1 MKKITFAIAATA
13 LLASPVMADDHAVKI
28 GLMLGFTGG
37 AESYAPPMAGG
48 VKAALSE
55 ASESGEFLGG
65 KTIAVVEAD
74 SGCDG
79 QLGTAA
85 AEKLITAD
93 GVAGIIGAICSG
105 ATTAA
110 LSTVAVPNGMVI
122 FSPSA
127 TSPALSTIEDNGLFF
142 RSTPSDARQGVVMA
156 EILLENEINSVA
168 VTYVNNDYGKGL
180 ADAFESAYKEL
191 GGEITISRAHE
202 DNRGDYS
209 AEVGTL
215 AAAGGDLLVCA
226 CYSDTGGKAIIQAA
240 LDTGAFDRFHL
251 PDAMVGNT
259 IEDTF
264 GDQLDGSMGQT
275 PGSDGEGAAL
285 FLAIGEKAGFDAT
298 QAFSAESYDAAASM
312 ILAMQAADSI
322 NPAEYKEKIFEVTNA
337 PGEEILPGELAK
349 GLKLLAEGKDVDL
362 VGASSLELVGPGDG
376 AGSYR
381 VIMTKG
387 GKQETVGFR

>member
-1 MKKITFAIAATA
+1 MKKLSIAIAASA
-13 LLASPVMADDHAVKI
+13 LLSSPLMADGHAVKI
-28 GLMLGFTGG
+28 GIMLGFSGG

-48 VKAALSE
+48 AKAALEE
-55 ASESGEFLGG
+55 ASASGAFLGG
-65 KTIAVVEAD
+65 KTIDIVEAD

-93 GVAGIIGAICSG
+93 GVAGIIGGICSG

-110 LSTVAVPNGMVI
+110 LSTVAVPNGMVV

-127 TSPALSTIEDNGLFF
+127 TSPALSTLEDNGLFF
-142 RSTPSDARQGVVMA
+142 RSTASDARQGTVMA
-156 EILLENEINSVA
+156 ELLLENDVKSVA

-180 ADAFESAYKEL
+180 ADAFESSYKEL
-191 GGEITISRAHE
+191 GGEVTINASHE
-202 DNRGDYS
+202 DGKADYS

-215 AAAGGDLLVCA
+215 AAAGGELLVCA
-226 CYSDTGGKAIIQAA
+226 CYSDTGGKAIVQAA

-251 PDAMVGNT
+251 PDAMVGDT
-259 IEDTF
+259 IQSTF

-275 PGSDGEGAAL
+275 PGSEGEGVDL
-285 FLAIGEKAGFDAT
+285 FRAIGEKAGFDAT
-298 QAFSAESYDAAASM
+298 HPFSAESYDAAAAM
-312 ILAMQAADSI
+312 ILAMQAADSTD
-322 NPAEYKEKIFEVTNA
+322 PAKYKEKVFDVTNA
-337 PGEEILPGELAK
+337 PGEKILPGELAK

-362 VGASSLELVGPGDG
+362 VGASALELIGPGDG